1 MNLGAELTSS
11 AALGSRNET
20 GLLTLPEKSVPNAQ
34 VQQQEQRTLN
44 RPFLP
49 FPSFPLPLAD
59 SKSPGTEIPLMSGV
73 CVGTPGPFRRRLARL
88 WKMSQNEHRTCGAGR
103 CEEEEVCLLCLSSH
117 RKTVPASPA
126 LQPKT
131 NRRNG
136 CSLPCVV
143 WTDDSQAMVF
153 QEPVLV
159 NDDRSLFQDL

>member
-1 MNLGAELTSS
+1 MNVGAELTRS
-11 AALGSRNET
+11 ASLGSQNET
-20 GLLTLPEKSVPNAQ
+20 GLLKLSPCQGHFAREICPKCPSSAVGTKNFKQALPTLPIFS
-34 VQQQEQRTLN
+34 
-44 RPFLP
+44 PF
-49 FPSFPLPLAD
+49 PLAD
-59 SKSPGTEIPLMSGV
+59 SKSPGTETPLMSGV
-73 CVGTPGPFRRRLARL
+73 CVGTPDPFRRRLARL

-131 NRRNG
+131 NKKKG

-153 QEPVLV
+153 
-159 NDDRSLFQDL
+159 